1 LQVKEEKVEMIVSD
15 SDDLAQ
21 KGIFSDNQGSD
32 DNDDDLDEGI
42 TVKSLNDV
50 KWTPVLEVKLE
61 ELLIEKQFDFNR
73 AALDFSALLNKDLA
87 TCFSEFRIDAKALQ
101 LKWTD
106 IEIRRYIMP

>member
-1 LQVKEEKVEMIVSD
+1 MQVKEEKVEMIVSD

-61 ELLIEKQFDFNR
+61 DYRETFLCTWYENLHQTLAYHSKPLQKQIPR
-73 AALDFSALLNKDLA
+73 YLN
-87 TCFSEFRIDAKALQ
+87 I
-101 LKWTD
+101 
-106 IEIRRYIMP
+106 P